1 MKRITTRGEN
11 RTTGGR
17 VAPRAL
23 ARR

>member
-11 RTTGGR
+11 GTTGGR